1 MIESLIVTLREGIE
15 AALVVGII
23 YAFLEKNGLR
33 AHLKAVWAGLA
44 TAVAASVAGAWALHS
59 VAINEEIF
67 EGLLYVASAAM
78 VTSMVIWMWRHAKDV
93 SREMKGTL
101 ARIVEGGSSPAVFAG
116 LFLFTFLMVF
126 REGIET
132 VLFLAAVSFT
142 TSGLVTLLG
151 ALAGLA
157 LAVWFGVLFIR
168 GSVRLDLGR
177 FFKVTGAA
185 LLIFVVQLLLGG
197 YHGFS
202 EGGWLPAN
210 PTTMGTIGPLVR
222 NEFFFIVAVL
232 ALPLLAL
239 AFPGDRRRPAEAAA
253 AAPGL
258 NPAQR
263 RLAKLQ
269 ARRQSRVRALAG
281 GVGIAIVALLGLG
294 FTYNQATSDA
304 TPVEPLAVRADG
316 TVRVPLAA
324 LGEDTL
330 HRYGVTLADGHR
342 VRFIAMQLGS
352 GEVVAGLDACVL
364 CGAKGYGQRGHDVFC
379 MHCASIIYPPSIGQ
393 GGGCNPIPLKYE
405 VEESALVVQAADLA
419 NAESTFG

>member
-33 AHLKAVWAGLA
+33 AHLKAVWAGLV
-44 TAVAASVAGAWALHS
+44 TAVLASIAGAWALHS

-67 EGLLYVASAAM
+67 EGLLYLASAAM
-78 VTSMVIWMWRHAKDV
+78 VTSMVIWMWRHSKDV
-93 SREMKGTL
+93 SRGMKGTL
-101 ARIVEGGSSPAVFAG
+101 AKIVDRGSSPAVLTG

-132 VLFLAAVSFT
+132 ALFLAAVSFT

-151 ALAGLA
+151 SLAGLA

-168 GSVRLDLGR
+168 GSVRLDLPR

-185 LLIFVVQLLLGG
+185 LLIFVVQLLLGS
-197 YHGFS
+197 YHELS

-239 AFPGDRRRPAEAAA
+239 AFPGERRRPVTVPARAE
-253 AAPGL
+253 L

-263 RLAKLQ
+263 RLEKLQ
-269 ARRQSRVRALAG
+269 TRRQSRVRALAG

-294 FTYNQATSDA
+294 FTYTQSTADP
-304 TPVEPLAVRADG
+304 TPVEPLAVHPDG
-316 TVRVPLAA
+316 TVRVALSA

-342 VRFIAMQLGS
+342 VRFIAMQLAS
-352 GEVVAGLDACVL
+352 GKVVVGLDACEL

-379 MHCASIIYPPSIGQ
+379 LHCASIIYPPSIGQ
-393 GGGCNPIPLKYE
+393 GGGCNPIPLKFQ
-405 VEESALVVQAADLA
+405 VEGSQLVVAASDLVHV
-419 NAESTFG
+419 EPVFG